1 MKKTW
6 KTTLFAVILA
16 TALLFQT
23 LGTAYAEGTSQL
35 PETAALHLAET
46 DAGAAGTGG
55 STVSFARDIP
65 IRRTRSGKLKTGS

>member
-23 LGTAYAEGTSQL
+23 PGTAYAEGTS
-35 PETAALHLAET
+35 PAGNRCFASAET
-46 DAGAAGTGG
+46 DAGAEESLQFLLFLMTFLSPA
-55 STVSFARDIP
+55 FCRDFQ
-65 IRRTRSGKLKTGS
+65 LY